1 MTAQVNVAVA
11 SAPLDRRSVLLR
23 GIGVILLSSVLFGA
37 MAVCVRAASRAMPA
51 GQIAFIR
58 FLGSLLVLLALRRG
72 RSLRPVGPLRRV
84 LLRGLLG
91 AGAIVLYYRGI
102 EGAGAGLATLL
113 HCTYPI
119 WTALFAT
126 TIVRERFDVP
136 LGIAIALCLGGI
148 AVVVGPGANLSAAAT
163 LGSASALVASVLAGG
178 AVTTARQ
185 LRLVESA
192 FLVTTYFM
200 AVGTLFTAP
209 ALLGGLPTVSPELA
223 TALVGVVLTSVAG
236 QYLLHQG
243 LGFAPAT
250 QASLAV
256 ATSTVSAAVFETL
269 WLGERLSTHTLAGA
283 ALMVAAVA
291 LAAGRQPALP
301 RVPGQRSPGH
311 RPGRNGGSS
320 APRESAGTR
329 TSGRAQSPR

>member
-1 MTAQVNVAVA
+1 MNGAPQIATASV
-11 SAPLDRRSVLLR
+11 PLDRRSVLVR

-37 MAVCVRAASRAMPA
+37 MAVCVRAASRSMPA

-58 FLGSLLVLLALRRG
+58 FLGSLLVLLALRSG
-72 RSLRPVGPLRRV
+72 RSLRPVGPLPRV

-126 TIVRERFDVP
+126 TIMRERFD
-136 LGIAIALCLGGI
+136 LGLGVAIALCLAGI
-148 AVVVGPGANLSAAAT
+148 VVVVGPGANLSAAAT
-163 LGSASALVASVLAGG
+163 LGSASALVASILAGG
-178 AVTTARQ
+178 AVTTARH

-209 ALLGGLPTVSPELA
+209 ALLGDLPTISPALA
-223 TALVGVVLTSVAG
+223 AALVGVVLTSVAA

-250 QASLAV
+250 QASLAA
-256 ATSTVSAAVFETL
+256 ATSTVSAAVFEAL

-283 ALMVAAVA
+283 AFMVAAVA
-291 LAAGRQPALP
+291 LAAGRQPSPP
-301 RVPGQRSPGH
+301 RLRRQ
-311 RPGRNGGSS
+311 
-320 APRESAGTR
+320 
-329 TSGRAQSPR
+329 

>member
-1 MTAQVNVAVA
+1 MNAHLSLAVA
-11 SAPLDRRSVLLR
+11 AEPLDRRRVLLR
-23 GIGVILLSSVLFGA
+23 GVGVILVSSVLFGA
-37 MAVCVRAASRAMPA
+37 MAVCVRAASRTMPV

-58 FLGSLLVLLALRRG
+58 FFGSLLVLLILRRG
-72 RSLRPVGPLRRV
+72 RSLHPVGPLSRV

-91 AGAIVLYYRGI
+91 ASAILLYYRGI
-102 EGAGAGLATLL
+102 DGAGAGLATLL

-126 TIVRERFDVP
+126 TLMHERLDLP

-148 AVVVGPGANLSAAAT
+148 AVVVGPGAHLTAAAT
-163 LGSASALVASVLAGG
+163 VGSMCALVASVLAGG

-200 AVGTLFTAP
+200 AVGALFTAP
-209 ALLGGLPTVSPELA
+209 ALLGGLPSISPALA
-223 TALVGVVLTSVAG
+223 ATLLGIVLTSVAA

-243 LGFAPAT
+243 LGFAAAT
-250 QASLAV
+250 QASLAA
-256 ATSTVSAAVFETL
+256 ATSTVSAAVFAAI
-269 WLGERLSTHTLAGA
+269 WLGERLSSHTLAGA

-291 LAAGRQPALP
+291 LAAGRQPQAAS
-301 RVPGQRSPGH
+301 G
-311 RPGRNGGSS
+311 
-320 APRESAGTR
+320 APR
-329 TSGRAQSPR
+329 